1 MTDLL
6 MTDHDRRDRSERPEP
21 RTAPVAAAK
30 NTAVAA
36 SSTKPSS
43 VAGAILGVATVL
55 AGLFAGFFLT
65 YSASVQLGLAR
76 VDDLTYVRTFQ
87 AINATIRNPAFAVMF
102 FGCVPSIAMA
112 AALHRRTDRRTAFAL
127 VVGAVLCTAVVVI
140 TFSFNVPLNDELATW
155 VEPTAD
161 QARVARADFET
172 VWNRWN
178 LARTILSVAG
188 AIAVATAAVT
198 SSRAAADRR
207 S

>member
-30 NTAVAA
+30 NSPT
-36 SSTKPSS
+36 STEPSS
-43 VAGAILGVATVL
+43 VAGAVLGVATVL

-102 FGCVPSIAMA
+102 FGCVPSIAVA
-112 AALHRRTDRRTAFAL
+112 AALHRRTDRRTAFTLAA
-127 VVGAVLCTAVVVI
+127 GAVLCTAVVVI